1 MRILYYTWYENSQK
15 DMAESLVRLGY
26 EVICCHIPFSDY
38 EVDEA
43 FSVALENIFVE
54 QKCDC
59 FLSFDFFPLIAKS
72 AEHLRKI
79 YISWVYDTPHLTVFS
94 PSAQSDYVKLF
105 VFDKNQYEQI
115 KLRKKTG
122 LFHMPLPV
130 NVARLD
136 ELLGPMDGEIPYT
149 EQISFVGSLYENNA
163 YRQVQY
169 VPEYIKGYL
178 EGVISAQQKVYGYNF
193 VDEILEE
200 KKSLELNKYIK
211 MDLDESYQVSA
222 VYLYSNMLNAE
233 ITARDRQQL
242 LCAAAQ
248 IGTVALYSAS
258 KFPNHGIQ
266 ERGIIDY
273 EKGMPYVF
281 RHSRINLNITL
292 RSITSGIPLRAMD
305 IMGAGGFLMSNYQP
319 ELAEYFVDGQ
329 ELVLFDST
337 QDMQWKLD
345 YYLKHEE
352 ERRQIAKCGYE
363 KVKRNFSYDILL
375 KKIVRLALEEE
386 V

>member
-136 ELLGPMDGEIPYT
+136 ELLGPMGGEIPYT

-222 VYLYSNMLNAE
+222 VYLYSNM
-233 ITARDRQQL
+233 
-242 LCAAAQ
+242 
-248 IGTVALYSAS
+248 
-258 KFPNHGIQ
+258 
-266 ERGIIDY
+266 
-273 EKGMPYVF
+273 
-281 RHSRINLNITL
+281 
-292 RSITSGIPLRAMD
+292 
-305 IMGAGGFLMSNYQP
+305 
-319 ELAEYFVDGQ
+319 
-329 ELVLFDST
+329 
-337 QDMQWKLD
+337 
-345 YYLKHEE
+345 
-352 ERRQIAKCGYE
+352 
-363 KVKRNFSYDILL
+363 
-375 KKIVRLALEEE
+375 
-386 V
+386 